1 MRFLKYSEDISM
13 LIFLVIGI
21 GFIVWL
27 IITNHAEADKNEY
40 MIRYSIIQGDIK
52 KWREDKSYMV
62 IETRKYKI
70 VIRPIPAYKT
80 TPPLESILEPG
91 DSISKLPKA
100 DTFYFYKPD
109 GRVYKYF
116 DEYSVHKYGIKRN
129 GRYIYEVESQ

>member
-1 MRFLKYSEDISM
+1 MSFSNFKEDYASM
-13 LIFLVIGI
+13 ILPLIGAIIIGWM
-21 GFIVWL
+21 IVSSHQSNEKHEH
-27 IITNHAEADKNEY
+27 IIRD
-40 MIRYSIIQGDIK
+40 SIIQSKIIN
-52 KWREDKSYMV
+52 WREDKSYMV

-91 DSISKLPKA
+91 DSINKLPKA

-109 GRVYKYF
+109 GQEYMYF
-116 DEYSVHKYGIKRN
+116 DDYSVGKYGIKRN

>member
-1 MRFLKYSEDISM
+1 MLFLKFIERYLFIIFFIIGV
-13 LIFLVIGI
+13 LI
-21 GFIVWL
+21 IVWMIKIDHSGVDKHEQ
-27 IITNHAEADKNEY
+27 IIRD
-40 MIRYSIIQGDIK
+40 SIIQVDIEN
-52 KWREDKSYMV
+52 WRKVKGSMV
-62 IETRKYKI
+62 IETKKYEI

-109 GRVYKYF
+109 GQVYKYF
-116 DEYSVHKYGIKRN
+116 DDYSVGKYGIKRN